1 MGSIVRAGGLSV
13 NRQDSNNIVRY
24 RRTMISQ
31 TGRPD
36 LESLACVDALARTL
50 RFHVAARSCALSPA
64 AFSKRVQQAEEQLGV
79 SLFQRTTRSVQLT
92 DRGAVLLPRIRQILA
107 DAEGLTST
115 ADVAAVDVVIGTRHE
130 LGMSWLLPARKALKQ
145 ALPHVTTH
153 LRFGSTE
160 ELEQSVQLLR
170 TDAIVIS
177 RAPATRRLVA
187 IDLHHEAYDLVAS
200 PRLLARVPLRR
211 ADDAAGH
218 VLVDADD
225 ALPLFSYFRASGV
238 PLQFGRTLTLGAIE
252 AILAAVLDGEG
263 VAVLPRYFVKEHVRR
278 RRLRRLLPRAVLGAD
293 YFRMIFRADDPR
305 RALLARIAAVLAS
318 LPLR

>member
-1 MGSIVRAGGLSV
+1 MTV
-13 NRQDSNNIVRY
+13 
-24 RRTMISQ
+24 
-31 TGRPD
+31 PD

-79 SLFQRTTRSVQLT
+79 ALFQRSTRRVQVT
-92 DRGAVLLPRIRQILA
+92 DRGALLLPRIRQILA
-107 DAEGLTST
+107 DAQALTSSDL
-115 ADVAAVDVVIGTRHE
+115 ALGAVDVVIGTRHE
-130 LGMSWLLPARKALKQ
+130 LGMSWLMPARAAIKR

-177 RAPATRRLVA
+177 RAPATRRLLAV
-187 IDLHHEAYDLVAS
+187 DLHQEAYDLVAA
-200 PRLLARVPLRR
+200 PKLLARLPLRR
-211 ADDAAGH
+211 AADAAAH

-225 ALPLFSYFRASGV
+225 SLPLFSYFRSSGV
-238 PLQFGRTLTLGAIE
+238 ALQFGRTLTLGAIE
-252 AILAAVLDGEG
+252 AILAAVLAGEG
-263 VAVLPRYFVKEHVRR
+263 VAVLPRYFVREHLRR

-305 RALLARIAAVLAS
+305 RALLERIGAVLAA